1 MDREALT
8 KKMKALYKKAADAR
22 QKGKR
27 DIARAFANGA
37 ARVQRE
43 LKRTAPKTKKGDAA
57 AKPDAAAPAAPA
69 AQ

>member
-22 QKGKR
+22 SKGKR
-27 DIARAFANGA
+27 DIARAFASGA

-43 LKRTAPKTKKGDAA
+43 LKKSAPKPKKGEAA
-57 AKPDAAAPAAPA
+57 AAATPAAAAPAT
-69 AQ
+69 